1 MSNFLHLA
9 IKILSFEVNFFC
21 LVLVPLNYSFI
32 ENLTPP
38 FSKNLLMFMRLLK
51 GGGGDFHS
59 LWLPVIEVDI
69 PGLRTVGSTLDLD
82 PGAAIFLRF
91 FTRSEENSLEKYHLK
106 KKKYISCFF
115 ENIIFFS
122 GWDPY

>member
-1 MSNFLHLA
+1 
-9 IKILSFEVNFFC
+9 
-21 LVLVPLNYSFI
+21 
-32 ENLTPP
+32 
-38 FSKNLLMFMRLLK
+38 MFMRLLK
-51 GGGGDFHS
+51 GGGDFHS

-106 KKKYISCFF
+106 KKKVYIMFF
-115 ENIIFFS
+115 RKYHIF
-122 GWDPY
+122 